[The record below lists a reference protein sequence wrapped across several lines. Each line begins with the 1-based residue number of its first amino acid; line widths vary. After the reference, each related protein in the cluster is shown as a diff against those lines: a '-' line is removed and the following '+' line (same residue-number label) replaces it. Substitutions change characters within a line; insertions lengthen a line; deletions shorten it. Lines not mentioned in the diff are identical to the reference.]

1 MAWTNEQPSGNEI
14 ILRKADNAILT
25 KLKAGDSVIPH
36 NLTDNLWKWG
46 ATDPDKY
53 ANNIKAKNTEI
64 TDAIKTLDVSNIL
77 SAIMNKIPMIG
88 LNLIPEIANLINNIT
103 TNNDKQQENIQ
114 NVTINADFPNANS
127 AEEIEKALNNLVNAA
142 SQRASKNRRSF

>member
-1 MAWTNEQPSGNEI
+1 MDRTPGKELIIDFSGMFKGVADNITSVVVTGIAFVI
-14 ILRKADNAILT
+14 ILLIGIVVYILLRKALGWA
-25 KLKAGDSVIPH
+25 
-36 NLTDNLWKWG
+36 
-46 ATDPDKY
+46 
-53 ANNIKAKNTEI
+53 
-64 TDAIKTLDVSNIL
+64 
-77 SAIMNKIPMIG
+77 NKIPMIG

-103 TNNDKQQENIQ
+103 TSNDKQQENIQ